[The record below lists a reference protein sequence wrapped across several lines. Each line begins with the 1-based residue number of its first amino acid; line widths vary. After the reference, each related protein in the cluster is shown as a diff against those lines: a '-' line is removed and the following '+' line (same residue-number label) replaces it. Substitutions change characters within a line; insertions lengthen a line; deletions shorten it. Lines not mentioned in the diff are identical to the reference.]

1 MQQRDEDLAA
11 AYDRIN
17 RLEKRGLKFIIAIIA
32 LAGAWAVFIAFMVCR
47 FFKIIP

>member
-17 RLEKRGLKFIIAIIA
+17 RLEKRGFRFIITIIA
-32 LAGAWAVFIAFMVCR
+32 LVGAWVVFIAIMVCR